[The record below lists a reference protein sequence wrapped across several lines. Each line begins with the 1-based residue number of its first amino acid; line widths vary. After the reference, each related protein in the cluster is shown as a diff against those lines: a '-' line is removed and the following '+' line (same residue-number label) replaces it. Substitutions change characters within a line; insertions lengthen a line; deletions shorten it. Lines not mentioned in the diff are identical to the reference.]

1 MAIDASDNIYFAQ
14 GQAVYKMTTAGV
26 GVFGMSSNQELNNLS
41 IDAGTGTGG
50 SIYTGSY
57 TDNGWIGYKLPT
69 STIVTGTYTVGSTTF
84 VLSSVSN
91 TLTDKVVTV
100 STPSFTVA
108 ATSHTISA
116 VGTSFVDAGFTAT
129 TTSLN

>member
-1 MAIDASDNIYFAQ
+1 
-14 GQAVYKMTTAGV
+14 MTTAGV

-50 SIYTGSY
+50 SIYVGSY
-57 TDNGWIGYKLPT
+57 TDNGWLGYKLPT
-69 STIVTGTYTVGSTTF
+69 SSIVTGSYTLGTTTV
-84 VLSSVSN
+84 VLSSTSN

-100 STPSFTVA
+100 STPGFTDA
-108 ATSHTISA
+108 ATSNTISA
-116 VGTSFVDAGFTAT
+116 VGTNFVDAGFTAT